1 MSKRFALER
10 FLGLTEEEIN
20 KNEEQWREE
29 NNETE
34 DAAPEG
40 SDLRNIGVSVGD
52 MESDEQ
58 TADDLENPVPEE
70 GEEGMGPDVAGPVQS
85 APGAMPPQGGGGL
98 TA

>member
-1 MSKRFALER
+1 
-10 FLGLTEEEIN
+10 
-20 KNEEQWREE
+20 
-29 NNETE
+29 
-34 DAAPEG
+34 
-40 SDLRNIGVSVGD
+40 